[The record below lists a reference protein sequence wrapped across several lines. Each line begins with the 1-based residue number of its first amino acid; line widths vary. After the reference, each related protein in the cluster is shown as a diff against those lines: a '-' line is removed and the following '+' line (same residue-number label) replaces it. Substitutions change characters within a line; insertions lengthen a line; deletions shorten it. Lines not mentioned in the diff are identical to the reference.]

1 MALIKGDIEWL
12 ALAFRLELKRGLTPT
27 AFMDIRRRNALPE
40 YQVNA
45 CASHEFCD
53 ANEVMRDAF
62 EAEFG
67 RSPNLEDDDGAD
79 VALINAAWNLAQRE
93 YLTAWEEFQG

>member
-1 MALIKGDIEWL
+1 MALISGDIEWL
-12 ALAFRLELKRGLTPT
+12 ALAFRHELKRGLTPT

-62 EAEFG
+62 EVEFG
-67 RSPNLEDDDGAD
+67 RSLNLDDEAD
-79 VALINAAWNLAQRE
+79 VALIDAAWDLAQRE